1 MVTRVERSHNP
12 RSKGKSPSRVRSANQ
27 TAKTKARTPAPR
39 NLRFL
44 HLGIE
49 IVQHPE
55 PEQSEEL
62 GQWDI
67 RHARIMY
74 DASAKP
80 EVTRETLLHE
90 ALHVVLEHTGVENY
104 LHEEIIASMSPLLLH
119 ILRANPQFVRYL
131 CAD

>member
-1 MVTRVERSHNP
+1 MVTRVERSRNA
-12 RSKGKSPSRVRSANQ
+12 RSKGQSPSRVRSTNQ
-27 TAKTKARTPAPR
+27 AARTKARTPAPR

-67 RHARIMY
+67 RQARIMY

-80 EVTRETLLHE
+80 EVIRETLLHE
-90 ALHVVLEHTGVENY
+90 VLHVVLEHTGVDNY

-119 ILRANPQFVRYL
+119 ILRANPRLVRYL
-131 CAD
+131 CGD